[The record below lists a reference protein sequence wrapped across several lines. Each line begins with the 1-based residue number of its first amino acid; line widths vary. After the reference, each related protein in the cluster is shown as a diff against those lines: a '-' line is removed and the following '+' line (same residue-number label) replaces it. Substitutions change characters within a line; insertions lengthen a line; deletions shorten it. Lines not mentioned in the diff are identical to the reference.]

1 MNDERNESQRR
12 LLNDVLGDDVHA
24 RQVALGAFRRAR
36 FLRRV
41 GRITGA
47 VVAGT
52 VAVIALNILFHGD
65 PAESYRLLAHKDTRP
80 SVPQPQSQADR
91 ELPKLSDEQ
100 LIASFPP
107 NSCFLAEVDGR
118 QVLVFTDPAVEEKVR
133 GTANGLS
140 AIP

>member
-1 MNDERNESQRR
+1 MNDDRNESQRR

-24 RQVALGAFRRAR
+24 RQAALGAFRRAR

-41 GRITGA
+41 GRISGA

-52 VAVIALNILFHGD
+52 AAAIALILSQGD
-65 PAESYRLLAHKDTRP
+65 PTKSYRWIAHKDTRP
-80 SVPQPQSQADR
+80 GIPQPQSQTDR